1 MISNEM
7 IASFDG
13 IEGFIDI
20 KSNTNGNMK
29 ESQFKIKREKII
41 PILTRYKT
49 AKGRLHTR
57 LLRDF
62 SKKRKA
68 KGKKSRKSY
77 KK

>member
-13 IEGFIDI
+13 SDGFIDI
-20 KSNTNGNMK
+20 KSTKNGKMK
-29 ESQFKIKREKII
+29 ESQFKIQGKKII

-68 KGKKSRKSY
+68 KGKKSRRSY